1 MVVQL
6 SLVDHDEEFVDENM
20 IDDEEE
26 NDYDDT
32 NTSDNTHG
40 EPSEDQ
46 ELSK

>member
-32 NTSDNTHG
+32 NTHG
-40 EPSEDQ
+40 EPTEDQ